1 MKMSEIAELAGVSVA
16 TVSRAF
22 HSPNL
27 VRAEIRNRILE
38 IAEQHKYLYH
48 ATAAD
53 LSRQKSNVIGVLIPS
68 AKASVFGKTLLAIQE
83 KTQENYSIIFG
94 NTLYQKDLESKLLQ
108 KFRERRVAGVILT
121 GFIMG
126 HEERI
131 HSLIDDSI
139 ACVVTWEIL
148 DSKEISYVG
157 YDNVKAAYSA
167 TNYLISL
174 GHERIGLIVGPYQK
188 VGRVRKRHTGYKK
201 ALADNG
207 ISFDPSLVVSSEPAL
222 FEGKRTMQ
230 QLLSLP
236 DPPTAVFAA
245 SDQLAIGA
253 LSAIK
258 ERGLRV
264 PKDVSLVGFDDIDV
278 AAYCDPPLTTVR
290 VPAQEMGELAVK
302 VLLEAIEDGRAE
314 VKQYL
319 LDTDLIIRESCAER
333 R

>member
-1 MKMSEIAELAGVSVA
+1 
-16 TVSRAF
+16 
-22 HSPNL
+22 
-27 VRAEIRNRILE
+27 
-38 IAEQHKYLYH
+38 
-48 ATAAD
+48 
-53 LSRQKSNVIGVLIPS
+53 
-68 AKASVFGKTLLAIQE
+68 
-83 KTQENYSIIFG
+83 
-94 NTLYQKDLESKLLQ
+94 
-108 KFRERRVAGVILT
+108 
-121 GFIMG
+121 
-126 HEERI
+126 
-131 HSLIDDSI
+131 
-139 ACVVTWEIL
+139 
-148 DSKEISYVG
+148 
-157 YDNVKAAYSA
+157 
-167 TNYLISL
+167 
-174 GHERIGLIVGPYQK
+174 
-188 VGRVRKRHTGYKK
+188 
-201 ALADNG
+201 
-207 ISFDPSLVVSSEPAL
+207 
-222 FEGKRTMQ
+222 MQ